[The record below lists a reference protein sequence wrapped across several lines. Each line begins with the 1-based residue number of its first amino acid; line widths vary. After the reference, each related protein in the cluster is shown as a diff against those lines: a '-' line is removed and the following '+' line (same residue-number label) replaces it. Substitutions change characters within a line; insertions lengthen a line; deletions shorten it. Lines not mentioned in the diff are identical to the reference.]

1 MRTIMAFGFAALL
14 ALLAIGTWSSATINS
29 VNRAEASASS
39 RPINPLE
46 LMTNAKDLAHQKY
59 DAH

>member
-46 LMTNAKDLAHQKY
+46 LMTNAKDLAHQE
-59 DAH
+59 